1 MFLSEDKRDEKLGE
15 FRSAF
20 PLPRMPKLDDPST
33 WACITLRLPDDAPE
47 VFGYDVMMYKSSY
60 GKSAGTNF
68 EELGGRALVSW
79 EVRGSVDG
87 VNFEKLHT
95 VDSFKMWGGAD
106 GKETKYWA
114 YDQRN
119 AKYYA
124 YSREG
129 GKFYHFSHTRSLN
142 GSAGAALE
150 NVESISVAPGAVL
163 EVHGAKLEIDT
174 LKIGADGAGTFKNV
188 KFAES
193 GKIDIAWNGERSQVF
208 SANFVNAQNAANISK
223 WEITIN
229 GEKDAAGRI
238 DVRDGYIAYRR
249 SGFAV
254 LLR

>member
-1 MFLSEDKRDEKLGE
+1 
-15 FRSAF
+15 
-20 PLPRMPKLDDPST
+20 
-33 WACITLRLPDDAPE
+33 
-47 VFGYDVMMYKSSY
+47 MYKSSY
-60 GKSAGTNF
+60 GLENGKNF
-68 EELGGRALVSW
+68 EELGGRSLVSW
-79 EVRGSVDG
+79 EVHGSVDG
-87 VNFEKLHT
+87 VNFEKLHE
-95 VDSFKMWGGAD
+95 VNSFKMSGGSTGRTSD
-106 GKETKYWA
+106 YWA
-114 YDQRN
+114 YDQNN
-119 AKYYA
+119 ANAGNYD
-124 YSREG
+124 YSHEG

-142 GSAGAALE
+142 GTQSAVFD

-163 EVHGAKLEIDT
+163 EVHGAKLEIGT

-208 SANFVNAQNAANISK
+208 SANFVNAQDVANISK

-229 GEKDAAGRI
+229 GEKDTAGRI